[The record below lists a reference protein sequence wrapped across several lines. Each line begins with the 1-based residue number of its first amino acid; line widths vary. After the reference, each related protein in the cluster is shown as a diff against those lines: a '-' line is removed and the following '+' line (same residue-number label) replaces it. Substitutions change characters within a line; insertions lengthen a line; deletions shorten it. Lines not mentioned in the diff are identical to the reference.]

1 MAADFDNSGASA
13 AQEESGFAAS
23 WTLYKRL
30 LAYLKPQLPAVFTSI
45 LGFLIFAMTTPLAAA
60 WLGWTIDAIESKD
73 LDWRVYSPL
82 LCIAIAFIRGVG
94 GFLGGY
100 SIAHVANY
108 LIHRMRG
115 QIMEHTLDLPVRFFD
130 RAEPGRLISKVTYD
144 VNQITGAVTNA
155 VTVVLRE
162 GLTVIGLLAALFYVD
177 WQLSLAFLL
186 IAPIVGKTVSVA
198 SRYFRRYSTQ
208 MQDSMGEVTQI
219 IGESIRGHHV
229 VRTFNAKG
237 QVNTKFDAASE
248 RNRTQNMKMA
258 GTELISTPVIQLLVS
273 SAIAGLIWF
282 LMAPE
287 FMRDRSSG
295 DFVTFL
301 TMAASLAKPIRQL
314 SQINSVIQRG
324 LSAASSIFSLLDEP
338 GEVDCGEKTLPRA
351 IERIE
356 FDNVRFAYAQA
367 SENHPSDNQ
376 EVTESAV
383 DGVSFDVEAGQTIA
397 LVGKSGSGKTTL
409 VSLLPR
415 FYDCTEGEIRIN
427 GSALTDYSLQS
438 LRHQIAVVSQKVV
451 LFSGSIL
458 DNIAYGAAEPI
469 DRDAVI
475 EAARNA
481 HALEFIDQLPQGI
494 DTQIGDDAGMLSG
507 GQRQRIAIARA
518 LFDDAP
524 ILVLDEATSALDS
537 ESELHIQEALST
549 LMQGRTTFVIAH
561 RLSTVESAD
570 RILVMQD
577 GKIIES
583 GSHKELIAQEGHY
596 AYLYNIQ
603 FAES

>member
-1 MAADFDNSGASA
+1 MAAEFDNSAA
-13 AQEESGFAAS
+13 LAQEASGFAAS

-45 LGFLIFAMTTPLAAA
+45 LGFLIFAATTPLAAA

-186 IAPIVGKTVSVA
+186 IAPIVGKTVSIA

-237 QVNTKFDAASE
+237 QVNEKFDAASE

-273 SAIAGLIWF
+273 SAIAVLIWF

-287 FMRDRSSG
+287 FMRDRSPG

>member
-1 MAADFDNSGASA
+1 LAADFDNSGALA

>member
-1 MAADFDNSGASA
+1 LAAEFDNSGAL
-13 AQEESGFAAS
+13 AQEASGFAAS

-45 LGFLIFAMTTPLAAA
+45 LGFLIFAATTPLAAA

-186 IAPIVGKTVSVA
+186 IAPIVGKTVSIA

-237 QVNTKFDAASE
+237 QVNEKFDAASE

-351 IERIE
+351 IEHIE
-356 FDNVRFAYAQA
+356 FDNVRFAYAPA
-367 SENHPSDNQ
+367 SENYLGEIQ
-376 EVTESAV
+376 ETSESAV

-427 GSALTDYSLQS
+427 GSALPDYSLQS

-570 RILVMQD
+570 RILVMQN
-577 GKIIES
+577 GKIIEC

>member
-1 MAADFDNSGASA
+1 LAADFDNSGALA

-237 QVNTKFDAASE
+237 QVNEKFDAASE

>member
-1 MAADFDNSGASA
+1 LAAEFDNSAA
-13 AQEESGFAAS
+13 LAQEASGFAAS

-45 LGFLIFAMTTPLAAA
+45 LGFLIFAATTPLAAA

-186 IAPIVGKTVSVA
+186 IAPIVGKTVSIA

-237 QVNTKFDAASE
+237 QVNEKFDAASE

-351 IERIE
+351 IEHIE

-367 SENHPSDNQ
+367 SENHPSENQ

>member
-1 MAADFDNSGASA
+1 MAAEFDNSGAL
-13 AQEESGFAAS
+13 AQEASGFAAS

-45 LGFLIFAMTTPLAAA
+45 LGFLIFAATTPLAAA

-155 VTVVLRE
+155 ITVVLRE

-186 IAPIVGKTVSVA
+186 IAPIVGKTVSIA

-237 QVNTKFDAASE
+237 QVNEKFDAASE

-351 IERIE
+351 IEHIE
-356 FDNVRFAYAQA
+356 FDNVRFAYAPA
-367 SENHPSDNQ
+367 SENHSSEIQ
-376 EVTESAV
+376 ETSESAV

-427 GSALTDYSLQS
+427 GSALPDYSLQS

-494 DTQIGDDAGMLSG
+494 ETQIGDDAGMLSG

-570 RILVMQD
+570 RILVMQN
-577 GKIIES
+577 GKIIEC

>member
-1 MAADFDNSGASA
+1 MAAEFDNSA
-13 AQEESGFAAS
+13 ALGQEASGFAAS

-45 LGFLIFAMTTPLAAA
+45 IGFLIFAATTPLAAA

-186 IAPIVGKTVSVA
+186 IAPIVGKTVSIA

-237 QVNTKFDAASE
+237 QVNAEFDAASE
-248 RNRTQNMKMA
+248 RNRAQNMKMA

-351 IERIE
+351 IEHIE
-356 FDNVRFAYAQA
+356 FDNVRFAYAPA
-367 SENHPSDNQ
+367 SENHPSEIQ
-376 EVTESAV
+376 ETSESAV

-427 GSALTDYSLQS
+427 GSALPDYSLQS

-494 DTQIGDDAGMLSG
+494 ETQIGDDAGMLSG

>member
-1 MAADFDNSGASA
+1 MAAEFDNSGAL
-13 AQEESGFAAS
+13 AQEASGFAAS

-45 LGFLIFAMTTPLAAA
+45 LGFLIFAATTPLAAA

-186 IAPIVGKTVSVA
+186 IAPIVGKTVSIA

-237 QVNTKFDAASE
+237 QVNEKFDAASE

-351 IERIE
+351 IEHIE
-356 FDNVRFAYAQA
+356 FDNVRFAYAPA
-367 SENHPSDNQ
+367 SENHLGEIQ
-376 EVTESAV
+376 ETSESAV

-427 GSALTDYSLQS
+427 GSALPDYSLQS

>member
-1 MAADFDNSGASA
+1 MAAEFDNSAA
-13 AQEESGFAAS
+13 LAQEASGFAAS

-45 LGFLIFAMTTPLAAA
+45 LGFLIFAATTPLAAA

-186 IAPIVGKTVSVA
+186 IAPIVGKTVSIA

-273 SAIAGLIWF
+273 IAIAGLIWF

-367 SENHPSDNQ
+367 SENHPSENQ

>member
-1 MAADFDNSGASA
+1 LAAEFDNSGAL
-13 AQEESGFAAS
+13 AQEASGFAAS

-45 LGFLIFAMTTPLAAA
+45 LGFLIFAATTPLAAA

-186 IAPIVGKTVSVA
+186 IAPIVGKTVSIA

-237 QVNTKFDAASE
+237 QVNEKFDAASE

-351 IERIE
+351 IEHIE
-356 FDNVRFAYAQA
+356 FDNVRFAYAPA
-367 SENHPSDNQ
+367 SENYLGEIQ
-376 EVTESAV
+376 ETSESAV

-409 VSLLPR
+409 MSLLPR

-427 GSALTDYSLQS
+427 GSALPDYSLQS

-570 RILVMQD
+570 RILVMQN
-577 GKIIES
+577 GKIIEC

>member
-1 MAADFDNSGASA
+1 MAAEFDNSAA
-13 AQEESGFAAS
+13 LAQEASGFAAS

-45 LGFLIFAMTTPLAAA
+45 LGFLIFAATTPLAAA

-186 IAPIVGKTVSVA
+186 IAPIVGKTVSIA

>member
-1 MAADFDNSGASA
+1 MAAEFDNSA
-13 AQEESGFAAS
+13 ALGQEASGFAAS
-23 WTLYKRL
+23 WALYKRL

-45 LGFLIFAMTTPLAAA
+45 IGFLIFAATTPLAAA

-186 IAPIVGKTVSVA
+186 IAPIVGKTVSIA

-237 QVNTKFDAASE
+237 QVNAKFDAASE

-324 LSAASSIFSLLDEP
+324 LSAASSIFSLLDER
-338 GEVDCGEKTLPRA
+338 GEVDCGEKTLPGA
-351 IERIE
+351 IEHIE
-356 FDNVRFAYAQA
+356 FDNVRFAYAPA
-367 SENHPSDNQ
+367 SENHPSEIQ
-376 EVTESAV
+376 ETLESAV

-427 GSALTDYSLQS
+427 GSALPDYSLQS

-524 ILVLDEATSALDS
+524 ILILDEATSALDS

-570 RILVMQD
+570 RILLMQD

-583 GSHKELIAQEGHY
+583 GSHKELITQEGHY

>member
-1 MAADFDNSGASA
+1 MAAEFDNSGAL

-45 LGFLIFAMTTPLAAA
+45 LGFLIFAATTPLAAA

-186 IAPIVGKTVSVA
+186 IAPIVGKTVSIA

-237 QVNTKFDAASE
+237 QVNEKFDAASE

-351 IERIE
+351 IEHIE
-356 FDNVRFAYAQA
+356 FDNVRFAYAPT
-367 SENHPSDNQ
+367 SENHPGEIQ
-376 EVTESAV
+376 EISESAV

-427 GSALTDYSLQS
+427 GSVLPDYSLQS
-438 LRHQIAVVSQKVV
+438 LRHQIALVSQKVV

-475 EAARNA
+475 EAACNA

-570 RILVMQD
+570 RILVMQN

>member
-1 MAADFDNSGASA
+1 LAAEFDNSGAL
-13 AQEESGFAAS
+13 AQEASGFAAS

-45 LGFLIFAMTTPLAAA
+45 LGFLIFAATTPLAAA

-186 IAPIVGKTVSVA
+186 IAPIVGKTVSIA

-237 QVNTKFDAASE
+237 QVNEKFDAASE

-351 IERIE
+351 IEHIE
-356 FDNVRFAYAQA
+356 FDNVRFAYAPT
-367 SENHPSDNQ
+367 SENHPGEIQ
-376 EVTESAV
+376 ETSESAV

-427 GSALTDYSLQS
+427 GSVLPDYSLQS

-570 RILVMQD
+570 RILVMQN

>member
-1 MAADFDNSGASA
+1 MAAEFDNSGAL

-45 LGFLIFAMTTPLAAA
+45 LGFLIFAATTPLAAA

-186 IAPIVGKTVSVA
+186 IAPIVGKTVSIA

-237 QVNTKFDAASE
+237 QVNEKFDAASE

-351 IERIE
+351 IEHIE

-367 SENHPSDNQ
+367 SENHPSENQ

-427 GSALTDYSLQS
+427 GSVLPDYSLQS

>member
-1 MAADFDNSGASA
+1 MAAEFDNSGAL
-13 AQEESGFAAS
+13 AQEASGFAAS

-45 LGFLIFAMTTPLAAA
+45 LGFLIFAATTPLAAA

-186 IAPIVGKTVSVA
+186 IAPIVGKTVSIA

-237 QVNTKFDAASE
+237 QVNGKFDAASE

-351 IERIE
+351 IEHIE
-356 FDNVRFAYAQA
+356 FDNVRFAYAPT
-367 SENHPSDNQ
+367 SENHPGEIQ
-376 EVTESAV
+376 ETSESAV

-409 VSLLPR
+409 MSLLPR

-427 GSALTDYSLQS
+427 GSALPDYSLQS

-570 RILVMQD
+570 RILVMQN

>member
-1 MAADFDNSGASA
+1 MAAEFDNSGAL
-13 AQEESGFAAS
+13 AQEASGFAAS

-45 LGFLIFAMTTPLAAA
+45 LGFLIFAATTPLAAA

-108 LIHRMRG
+108 LIHRMRS

-186 IAPIVGKTVSVA
+186 IAPIVGKTVSIA

-237 QVNTKFDAASE
+237 QVNEKFDAASE

-351 IERIE
+351 IEHIE
-356 FDNVRFAYAQA
+356 FDNVRFAYAPT
-367 SENHPSDNQ
+367 SENHPGEIQ
-376 EVTESAV
+376 ETSESAV

-427 GSALTDYSLQS
+427 GSALPDYSLES
-438 LRHQIAVVSQKVV
+438 LRHQISVVSQKVV

-570 RILVMQD
+570 RILVMQN

>member
-1 MAADFDNSGASA
+1 LAAEFDNSAA
-13 AQEESGFAAS
+13 LAQEASGFAAS

-45 LGFLIFAMTTPLAAA
+45 LGFLIFAATTPLAAA

-186 IAPIVGKTVSVA
+186 IAPIVGKTVSIA

-237 QVNTKFDAASE
+237 QVNEKFDAASE

-273 SAIAGLIWF
+273 SAIAVLIWF

-287 FMRDRSSG
+287 FMRDRSPG

-351 IERIE
+351 IEHIE
-356 FDNVRFAYAQA
+356 FDNVRFAYAPS
-367 SENHPSDNQ
+367 SENRPGEIQDTS
-376 EVTESAV
+376 ESAV
-383 DGVSFDVEAGQTIA
+383 DGVSFNVEAGQTIA

-427 GSALTDYSLQS
+427 GSALPDYSLQS

>member
-1 MAADFDNSGASA
+1 MAAEFDNSGAL
-13 AQEESGFAAS
+13 AQEASGFAAS

-45 LGFLIFAMTTPLAAA
+45 LGFLIFAATTPLAAA

-186 IAPIVGKTVSVA
+186 IAPIVGKTVSIA

-237 QVNTKFDAASE
+237 QVNGKFDAASE

-351 IERIE
+351 IEHIE
-356 FDNVRFAYAQA
+356 FDNVRFAYAPT
-367 SENHPSDNQ
+367 SENHPGEIQ
-376 EVTESAV
+376 ETSESAV

-427 GSALTDYSLQS
+427 GSALPDYSLES

-570 RILVMQD
+570 RILVMQN

>member
-1 MAADFDNSGASA
+1 MAAEFDNSAA
-13 AQEESGFAAS
+13 LAQEASGFAAS

-45 LGFLIFAMTTPLAAA
+45 LGFLIFAATTPLAAA

-186 IAPIVGKTVSVA
+186 IAPIVGKTVSIA

-237 QVNTKFDAASE
+237 QVNEKFDAASE

-367 SENHPSDNQ
+367 SENHPSENQ

>member
-1 MAADFDNSGASA
+1 MAAEFDNSAA
-13 AQEESGFAAS
+13 LAQEESGFAAS

-186 IAPIVGKTVSVA
+186 IAPIVGKTVSIA

>member
-82 LCIAIAFIRGVG
+82 RCIAIAFIRGVG

-351 IERIE
+351 IESIE

-367 SENHPSDNQ
+367 SENRPSDNQ

>member
-45 LGFLIFAMTTPLAAA
+45 LGFLIFAATTPLAAA

>member
-1 MAADFDNSGASA
+1 MAAEFDNSDAL

-45 LGFLIFAMTTPLAAA
+45 LGFLIFAATTPLAAA

-186 IAPIVGKTVSVA
+186 IAPIVGKTVSIA

-237 QVNTKFDAASE
+237 QVNEKFDAASE

-351 IERIE
+351 IEHIE
-356 FDNVRFAYAQA
+356 FDNVRFAYAPT
-367 SENHPSDNQ
+367 SENHPGEIQ
-376 EVTESAV
+376 ETSESAV

-409 VSLLPR
+409 VSLLSR

-427 GSALTDYSLQS
+427 GSALPDYSLQS

-570 RILVMQD
+570 RILVMQN

>member
-1 MAADFDNSGASA
+1 MAAEFDNSPAL
-13 AQEESGFAAS
+13 AQEASGFAAS

-45 LGFLIFAMTTPLAAA
+45 LGFLIFAATTPLAAA

-186 IAPIVGKTVSVA
+186 IAPIVGKTVSIA

-237 QVNTKFDAASE
+237 QVSEKFDAASE

-338 GEVDCGEKTLPRA
+338 GEVDFGKKTLPRA
-351 IERIE
+351 IEHIE
-356 FDNVRFAYAQA
+356 FDNVRFAYAPA
-367 SENHPSDNQ
+367 SENRPGEIQYTS
-376 EVTESAV
+376 ESAV
-383 DGVSFDVEAGQTIA
+383 DGVSFNVEAGQTIA

-427 GSALTDYSLQS
+427 GSALPDYSLQS

-518 LFDDAP
+518 LFDYAP

-570 RILVMQD
+570 RILVMQN

>member
-1 MAADFDNSGASA
+1 M
-13 AQEESGFAAS
+13 
-23 WTLYKRL
+23 
-30 LAYLKPQLPAVFTSI
+30 
-45 LGFLIFAMTTPLAAA
+45 
-60 WLGWTIDAIESKD
+60 
-73 LDWRVYSPL
+73 
-82 LCIAIAFIRGVG
+82 
-94 GFLGGY
+94 
-100 SIAHVANY
+100 ANY

-237 QVNTKFDAASE
+237 QVNEKFDAASE

-427 GSALTDYSLQS
+427 GSALT
-438 LRHQIAVVSQKVV
+438 
-451 LFSGSIL
+451 
-458 DNIAYGAAEPI
+458 
-469 DRDAVI
+469 
-475 EAARNA
+475 
-481 HALEFIDQLPQGI
+481 
-494 DTQIGDDAGMLSG
+494 
-507 GQRQRIAIARA
+507 
-518 LFDDAP
+518 
-524 ILVLDEATSALDS
+524 
-537 ESELHIQEALST
+537 
-549 LMQGRTTFVIAH
+549 
-561 RLSTVESAD
+561 
-570 RILVMQD
+570 
-577 GKIIES
+577 
-583 GSHKELIAQEGHY
+583 
-596 AYLYNIQ
+596 
-603 FAES
+603 

>member
-1 MAADFDNSGASA
+1 MAAEFDNSPAL
-13 AQEESGFAAS
+13 AQEASGFAAS

-45 LGFLIFAMTTPLAAA
+45 LGFLIFAATTPLAAA

-186 IAPIVGKTVSVA
+186 IAPIVGKTVSIA

-237 QVNTKFDAASE
+237 QVNEKFDAASE

-351 IERIE
+351 IEHIE
-356 FDNVRFAYAQA
+356 FDNVRFAYAPA
-367 SENHPSDNQ
+367 RENHPGEIQ
-376 EVTESAV
+376 ETSESAV

-427 GSALTDYSLQS
+427 GSALPDYSLQS

-570 RILVMQD
+570 RILVMQN

>member
-1 MAADFDNSGASA
+1 MTEQAPETDTPISAD
-13 AQEESGFAAS
+13 GFAAS
-23 WTLYKRL
+23 WSLYKRL

-45 LGFLIFAMTTPLAAA
+45 LGFLIFALTTPLAAA

-82 LCIAIAFIRGVG
+82 LCIAIAFIRGIG
-94 GFLGGY
+94 GFMGGY

-108 LIHRMRG
+108 LIHKMRR
-115 QIMEHTLDLPVRFFD
+115 QIMQHTLELPVSFFD
-130 RAEPGRLISKVTYD
+130 RSEPGRLISKVTYD

-186 IAPIVGKTVSVA
+186 IAPVVAKTVSIA

-219 IGESIRGHHV
+219 INESIRGHHV
-229 VRTFNAKG
+229 VRTFNA
-237 QVNTKFDAASE
+237 QDTVNEKFLAASE
-248 RNRTQNMKMA
+248 RNRSQNMKMA
-258 GTELISTPVIQLLVS
+258 GTELISTPLIQLLVS
-273 SAIAGLIWF
+273 CAIAGLIWF
-282 LMAPE
+282 LMAPD

-324 LSAASSIFSLLDEP
+324 LSAAASIFGLLDEA
-338 GEVDCGEKTLPRA
+338 GECDTGKEILTRD
-351 IERIE
+351 ITGIE
-356 FDNVRFAYAQA
+356 FDAVHFSYAADQA
-367 SENHPSDNQ
+367 EA
-376 EVTESAV
+376 AV
-383 DGVSFDVEAGQTIA
+383 DGVSVEVAAGQTIA

-415 FYDCTEGEIRIN
+415 FYEVTTGEIRIN
-427 GSALTDYSLQS
+427 GTALSDYSLHS
-438 LRHQIAVVSQKVV
+438 LREQIAVVSQKVV

-458 DNIAYGAAEPI
+458 DNIAYGAQAPI
-469 DRDAVI
+469 DREAVI
-475 EAARNA
+475 TAARNA
-481 HALEFIDQLPQGI
+481 HAMEFIEQLPHGI
-494 DTQIGDDAGMLSG
+494 DTQIGDDAGTLSG

-518 LFDDAP
+518 LFNDAP
-524 ILVLDEATSALDS
+524 ILILDEATSALDS
-537 ESELHIQEALST
+537 ESEQHIQEALST

-570 RILVMQD
+570 RILVMQE
-577 GKIIES
+577 GRVLES
-583 GSHKELIAQEGHY
+583 GNHAELLAQDGHY

-603 FAES
+603 FAET

>member
-1 MAADFDNSGASA
+1 LAAEFDNSAA
-13 AQEESGFAAS
+13 LAQEASGFAAS

-45 LGFLIFAMTTPLAAA
+45 LGFLIFAATTPLAAA

-186 IAPIVGKTVSVA
+186 IAPIVGKTVSIA

-367 SENHPSDNQ
+367 SENHPSENQ

>member
-1 MAADFDNSGASA
+1 MAAEFDNSGAL
-13 AQEESGFAAS
+13 AQEASGFAAS

-45 LGFLIFAMTTPLAAA
+45 LGFLIFAATTPLAAA

-186 IAPIVGKTVSVA
+186 IAPIVGKTVSIA

-237 QVNTKFDAASE
+237 QVNEKFDAASE

-351 IERIE
+351 IEHIE
-356 FDNVRFAYAQA
+356 FDNVRFAYAPT
-367 SENHPSDNQ
+367 SENHPGEIQ
-376 EVTESAV
+376 ETSESAV

-427 GSALTDYSLQS
+427 GSALPDYSLES

-570 RILVMQD
+570 RILVMQN

>member
-1 MAADFDNSGASA
+1 LAADFDNSGASA

>member
-1 MAADFDNSGASA
+1 MAAEFDNSAA
-13 AQEESGFAAS
+13 LAQEASGFAAS

-45 LGFLIFAMTTPLAAA
+45 LGFLIFAATTPLAAA

-186 IAPIVGKTVSVA
+186 IAPIVGKTVSIA

-237 QVNTKFDAASE
+237 QVNEKFDAASE

-273 SAIAGLIWF
+273 SAIAVLIWF

-287 FMRDRSSG
+287 FMRDRSPG

-351 IERIE
+351 IEHIE
-356 FDNVRFAYAQA
+356 FDNVRFAYAPA
-367 SENHPSDNQ
+367 CENRPGEIQDTS
-376 EVTESAV
+376 ESAV
-383 DGVSFDVEAGQTIA
+383 DGVSFNVEAGQTIA

>member
-1 MAADFDNSGASA
+1 MAAEFDNSGAL
-13 AQEESGFAAS
+13 AQEASGFAAS

-30 LAYLKPQLPAVFTSI
+30 LAYLKLQLPAVFTSI
-45 LGFLIFAMTTPLAAA
+45 LGFLIFAATTPLAAA

-186 IAPIVGKTVSVA
+186 IAPIVGKTVSIA

-237 QVNTKFDAASE
+237 QVNGKFDAASE

-351 IERIE
+351 IEHIE
-356 FDNVRFAYAQA
+356 FDNVRFAYAPA
-367 SENHPSDNQ
+367 SENYLGEIQ
-376 EVTESAV
+376 ETSESAV

-427 GSALTDYSLQS
+427 GSALPDYSLQS

-570 RILVMQD
+570 RILVMQN

>member
-1 MAADFDNSGASA
+1 MAAEFDNSGAL
-13 AQEESGFAAS
+13 AQEASGFAAS

-45 LGFLIFAMTTPLAAA
+45 LGFLIFAATTPLAAA

-130 RAEPGRLISKVTYD
+130 HAEPGRLISKVTYD

-186 IAPIVGKTVSVA
+186 IAPIVGKTVSIA

-237 QVNTKFDAASE
+237 QVNEKFDAASE

-351 IERIE
+351 IEHIE
-356 FDNVRFAYAQA
+356 FDNVRFAYAPA
-367 SENHPSDNQ
+367 SENHSGEIQ
-376 EVTESAV
+376 ETSESAV

-427 GSALTDYSLQS
+427 GSALPDYSLES

-570 RILVMQD
+570 RILVMQN
-577 GKIIES
+577 GKIIEC

>member
-1 MAADFDNSGASA
+1 MAAEFDNSAA
-13 AQEESGFAAS
+13 LAQEASGFAAS

-45 LGFLIFAMTTPLAAA
+45 LGFLIFAATTPLAAA

>member
-1 MAADFDNSGASA
+1 LAAEFDNSGAL
-13 AQEESGFAAS
+13 AQEASGFAAS

-45 LGFLIFAMTTPLAAA
+45 LGFLIFAATTPLAAA

-186 IAPIVGKTVSVA
+186 IAPIVGKTVSIA

-237 QVNTKFDAASE
+237 QVNEKFDAASE

-351 IERIE
+351 IEHIE
-356 FDNVRFAYAQA
+356 FDNVRFAYAPA
-367 SENHPSDNQ
+367 SENYLGEIQ
-376 EVTESAV
+376 ETSESAV

-409 VSLLPR
+409 MSLLPR

-427 GSALTDYSLQS
+427 GSALPDYSLQS

-537 ESELHIQEALST
+537 ESELHIQKALST

-570 RILVMQD
+570 RILVMQN

>member
-1 MAADFDNSGASA
+1 MAAEFDNSAA
-13 AQEESGFAAS
+13 LAQEASGFAAS

-45 LGFLIFAMTTPLAAA
+45 LGFLIFAATTPLAAA

-186 IAPIVGKTVSVA
+186 IAPIVGKTVSIA

-237 QVNTKFDAASE
+237 QVNEKFDAASE

-351 IERIE
+351 IEHIE
-356 FDNVRFAYAQA
+356 FDNVRFAYAPA
-367 SENHPSDNQ
+367 SENHSGEIQ
-376 EVTESAV
+376 ETSESAV
-383 DGVSFDVEAGQTIA
+383 DGVSFDVEADQTIA

-427 GSALTDYSLQS
+427 GSALPDYSLQS

-570 RILVMQD
+570 RILVMQN

>member
-1 MAADFDNSGASA
+1 MAAEFDNSAA
-13 AQEESGFAAS
+13 LAQEASGFAAS

-45 LGFLIFAMTTPLAAA
+45 LGFLIFAATTPLAAA

-186 IAPIVGKTVSVA
+186 IAPIVGKTVSIA

-237 QVNTKFDAASE
+237 QVNEKFDAASE

-351 IERIE
+351 IEHIE
-356 FDNVRFAYAQA
+356 FDNVRFAYAPA
-367 SENHPSDNQ
+367 SENSPSEIQD
-376 EVTESAV
+376 TSESAV
-383 DGVSFDVEAGQTIA
+383 DGVSFNVEAGQTIA

-427 GSALTDYSLQS
+427 GSALPDYSLQS

-570 RILVMQD
+570 RILVMQN

>member
-1 MAADFDNSGASA
+1 MAAEFDNSGAL
-13 AQEESGFAAS
+13 AQEASGFAAS

-45 LGFLIFAMTTPLAAA
+45 LGFLIFAATTPLAAA

-186 IAPIVGKTVSVA
+186 IAPIVGKTVSIA

-237 QVNTKFDAASE
+237 QVNGKFDAASE

-351 IERIE
+351 IEHIE
-356 FDNVRFAYAQA
+356 FDNVRFAYAPT
-367 SENHPSDNQ
+367 SENHPGEIQ
-376 EVTESAV
+376 ETSESAV

-409 VSLLPR
+409 MSLLPR

-427 GSALTDYSLQS
+427 GSALPDYSLES

-570 RILVMQD
+570 RILVMQN

>member
-1 MAADFDNSGASA
+1 MAAEFDNSGAL
-13 AQEESGFAAS
+13 AQEASGFAAS

-45 LGFLIFAMTTPLAAA
+45 LGFLIFAATTPLAAA

-108 LIHRMRG
+108 LIHRMRS

-186 IAPIVGKTVSVA
+186 IAPIVGKTVSIA

-237 QVNTKFDAASE
+237 QVNEKFDAASE

-351 IERIE
+351 IEHIE
-356 FDNVRFAYAQA
+356 FDNVRFAYAPA
-367 SENHPSDNQ
+367 SENHLGEIQ
-376 EVTESAV
+376 ETSESAV

-427 GSALTDYSLQS
+427 GSALPDYSLES

-570 RILVMQD
+570 RILVMQN